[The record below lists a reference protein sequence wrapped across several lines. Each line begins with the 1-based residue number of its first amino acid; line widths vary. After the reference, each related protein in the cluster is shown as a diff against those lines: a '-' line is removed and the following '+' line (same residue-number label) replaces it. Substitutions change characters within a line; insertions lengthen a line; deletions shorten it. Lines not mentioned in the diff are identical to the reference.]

1 MLPIISAETKL
12 SQIIIEDPS
21 ILSVLNRFG
30 ISLGVGDLTIEQICN
45 KKDLNTTFFTTI
57 LNTFRDPN
65 FFPEKTL
72 YSFRAHLIVDYLK
85 KTNQSYIQFQLPNIE
100 RHLSLLISKSDST
113 GSNLLIIMNFFR
125 EVKAELMQR
134 IYDDDNRWFPEILA
148 LEQQCDTVPDS
159 PLSTHVIDTQD
170 AIEDKVND
178 LISMFVIHLKGDYDM
193 NLGQA
198 VLLALDSIKKDIA
211 QNNRIRLRILLPLYQ
226 ALITNS

>member
-12 SQIIIEDPS
+12 SQIIIDDPS

-134 IYDDDNRWFPEILA
+134 IYDDDNRWFPEIMA

-159 PLSTHVIDTQD
+159 PLSTHGIDTQD

-198 VLLALDSIKKDIA
+198 VLLALDSIKKDIV

>member
-65 FFPEKTL
+65 FFPEKIL

-159 PLSTHVIDTQD
+159 PLSTHGIDTQD

-198 VLLALDSIKKDIA
+198 VLLALDSIKKDIV

>member
-159 PLSTHVIDTQD
+159 PLSTHDIDTQD

-198 VLLALDSIKKDIA
+198 VLLALDSIKKDIT

>member
-134 IYDDDNRWFPEILA
+134 IYDDDNRWFPEILS

-159 PLSTHVIDTQD
+159 PLSTHGIDTQD

-198 VLLALDSIKKDIA
+198 VLLALDSIKKDIT

>member
-1 MLPIISAETKL
+1 
-12 SQIIIEDPS
+12 
-21 ILSVLNRFG
+21 
-30 ISLGVGDLTIEQICN
+30 
-45 KKDLNTTFFTTI
+45 
-57 LNTFRDPN
+57 
-65 FFPEKTL
+65 
-72 YSFRAHLIVDYLK
+72 
-85 KTNQSYIQFQLPNIE
+85 
-100 RHLSLLISKSDST
+100 
-113 GSNLLIIMNFFR
+113 MNFFR

-134 IYDDDNRWFPEILA
+134 IYDDDNSWFPEILA

-159 PLSTHVIDTQD
+159 PLSTHGIDTQD

>member
-21 ILSVLNRFG
+21 VLSVLNRFG

-159 PLSTHVIDTQD
+159 PLSTHGIDTQD

-198 VLLALDSIKKDIA
+198 VLLALDSIKKDIV

>member
-159 PLSTHVIDTQD
+159 PLSTHGID

-198 VLLALDSIKKDIA
+198 VLLALDSIKKDIT

>member
-159 PLSTHVIDTQD
+159 SLSTHGIDTQD

-198 VLLALDSIKKDIA
+198 VLLALDSIKKDIV

>member
-12 SQIIIEDPS
+12 SQIIIEDPC

-159 PLSTHVIDTQD
+159 PLSTHGIDTQD

-198 VLLALDSIKKDIA
+198 VLLALDSIKKDIT

>member
-72 YSFRAHLIVDYLK
+72 YSFSAHLIVDYLK

-159 PLSTHVIDTQD
+159 PLSTHGIDTQD

-198 VLLALDSIKKDIA
+198 VLLALDSIKKDIV

>member
-72 YSFRAHLIVDYLK
+72 YSFHAHLIVDYLK

-134 IYDDDNRWFPEILA
+134 IYDDDNRWFPEIMA

-159 PLSTHVIDTQD
+159 PLSTHGIDTQD

-198 VLLALDSIKKDIA
+198 VLLALDSIKKDIV

>member
-134 IYDDDNRWFPEILA
+134 IYDDDNRWFPEIMA
-148 LEQQCDTVPDS
+148 LEQQCGTVPDS

-211 QNNRIRLRILLPLYQ
+211 QNNRIRFRILLPLYQ

>member
-159 PLSTHVIDTQD
+159 PLSTHGIDTQD

>member
-12 SQIIIEDPS
+12 SKIIIEDPS

-159 PLSTHVIDTQD
+159 PLSTHGIDTQD

-198 VLLALDSIKKDIA
+198 VLLALDSIKKDIT

>member
-159 PLSTHVIDTQD
+159 PLSTHGIDTQD

-198 VLLALDSIKKDIA
+198 VLLALDSIKKDIT

>member
-134 IYDDDNRWFPEILA
+134 IYDDDNRWFPEIMA

-159 PLSTHVIDTQD
+159 PLSTHGIDTQD

-198 VLLALDSIKKDIA
+198 VLLALDSIKKDIV

>member
-12 SQIIIEDPS
+12 SKIIIEDPS

-45 KKDLNTTFFTTI
+45 KKDLNTIFFTTI

-159 PLSTHVIDTQD
+159 PLSTHGIDTQD

-198 VLLALDSIKKDIA
+198 VLLALDSIKKDIV

>member
-159 PLSTHVIDTQD
+159 PLSTHGIDTQD

-198 VLLALDSIKKDIA
+198 VLLALDSIKKDIV

>member
-148 LEQQCDTVPDS
+148 LEQQCDTAPDS
-159 PLSTHVIDTQD
+159 PLSTHGIDTQD

-198 VLLALDSIKKDIA
+198 VLLALDSIKKDIV

>member
-30 ISLGVGDLTIEQICN
+30 ISLDVGDLTIEQICN

-159 PLSTHVIDTQD
+159 PLSTHGIDTQD

-198 VLLALDSIKKDIA
+198 VLLALDSIKKDIV

>member
-30 ISLGVGDLTIEQICN
+30 ISLGVVDLTIEQICN

-159 PLSTHVIDTQD
+159 PLSTHGIDTQD

-198 VLLALDSIKKDIA
+198 VLLALDSIKKDIV